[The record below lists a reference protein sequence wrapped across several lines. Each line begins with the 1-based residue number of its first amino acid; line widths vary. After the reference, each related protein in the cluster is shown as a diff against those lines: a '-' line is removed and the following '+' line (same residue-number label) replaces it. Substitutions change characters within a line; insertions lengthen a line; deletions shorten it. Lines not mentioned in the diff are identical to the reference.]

1 MKAYSREV
9 IIGLSVLIAALV
21 LFFGIDYLKGVNVF
35 KAANYYYVSY
45 TSVNG
50 LTVSSPVTLNGFKV
64 GQVRDIAYEY
74 ENPGHVK
81 VELSLDKRLKVPAGS
96 KAIIQTELL
105 GTASVVLKLS
115 DSGDY
120 HEIGDVLLG
129 ETAPS
134 MLDGVSEKLMPAV
147 ETVFP
152 KVDSLLTSVNRLVSD
167 SALIASVRR
176 LDKITSNL
184 EATTVYLNR
193 TLATMPKTMNTVDGL
208 AMNLDSITQNLAV
221 VSEELKTLP
230 LKETMDNVE
239 TITKNVNDLTTKMN
253 SRDNNIGL
261 LFNDRELYDHMNGIA
276 GGLDTLVFDLKKN
289 PKRYIPS
296 IKVF

>member
-9 IIGLSVLIAALV
+9 IIGLSVLIAGLV

-74 ENPGHVK
+74 DNPGHVK
-81 VELSLDKRLKVPAGS
+81 VELSLDKRLKVPSGS

-115 DSGDY
+115 DSGDF
-120 HEIGDVLLG
+120 HEIGDVLVG

-147 ETVFP
+147 ETIFP

-167 SALIASVRR
+167 SALLASVRR

-193 TLATMPKTMNTVDGL
+193 TLATMPKTMNTVDGV
-208 AMNLDSITQNLAV
+208 AMNLDSISRNLAV
-221 VSEELKTLP
+221 VSEDLKTLP
-230 LKETMDNVE
+230 LKETMANVE

-253 SRDNNIGL
+253 SSDNNIGL